1 MVERIILL
9 VAAVFVGLLFLYAVV
24 IAPQDRDRD
33 RDGVTANKIAQ
44 ETPKTPPDDEWFQET
59 VINSD
64 IPVLVDFK
72 ADWCGPCKLLH
83 PHLVQLE
90 EKYAGRLKVVKVD
103 VDEKREIAK
112 HYEAS
117 SIPTILFFV
126 DGVAVDGFIGYRE
139 YDEIEEIAL
148 KYLTDESADVSTIGT
163 SETPELVL
171 TAN

>member
-24 IAPQDRDRD
+24 MAPQDRDRK
-33 RDGVTANKIAQ
+33 GVSADKIVQ

-90 EKYAGRLKVVKVD
+90 EEYAGRLKVVKVD
-103 VDEKREIAK
+103 VDEKKAIAK

-126 DGVAVDGFIGYRE
+126 DGVAVDGFVGYRD

-148 KYLTDESADVSTIGT
+148 KYLTDESADVSMIGT
-163 SETPELVL
+163 PETSEFVL